1 MRQHVRNICWNFA
14 LTRSPKHAHASAH
27 AHTRTWSLV
36 RTDGFRRG
44 WDESHCN
51 QPREAHSTGMVDFR
65 LAVSGWRMTPTDSQI
80 DRYRGQRRIEKTK
93 KKKKALLGKVPP
105 LIESRPGIYPPHT
118 CFVCFR
124 ETNASAVEQK

>member
-14 LTRSPKHAHASAH
+14 LTRSPKPAHASAH

-80 DRYRGQRRIEKTK
+80 DTGDREEWKKTRK
-93 KKKKALLGKVPP
+93 TKKALLGKIPP
-105 LIESRPGIYPPHT
+105 LI
-118 CFVCFR
+118 
-124 ETNASAVEQK
+124 